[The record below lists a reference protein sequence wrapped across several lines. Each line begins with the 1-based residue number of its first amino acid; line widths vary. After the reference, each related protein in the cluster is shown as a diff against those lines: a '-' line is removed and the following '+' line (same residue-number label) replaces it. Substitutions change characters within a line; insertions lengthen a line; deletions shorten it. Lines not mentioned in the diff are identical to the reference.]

1 MAVDYYIEYK
11 INKALQAEGIIK
23 KFDDYIDSKVN
34 KAIQGDAV
42 IKKFDDYIDSKIR
55 NALQSE
61 EIIKKLQSN
70 NRPFMIFDQ
79 NGVVVSDQGAWRL
92 VEDLKVSLNK
102 KGFVE
107 KIIVTPKNPSAF
119 PIITLLDNTV
129 NHSIN
134 VERGKKLDVIFEL
147 EVRSYSEPRPTNSL
161 FNLEMIS
168 GVALEYIPK
177 ISETKE

>member
-1 MAVDYYIEYK
+1 MTKDIDSEKKPFWKPPISLAIGILGVILTLLAVDYYIEYK

-23 KFDDYIDSKVN
+23 KFDDYINSKVN

-79 NGVVVSDQGAWRL
+79 NEVVSDQGA
-92 VEDLKVSLNK
+92 
-102 KGFVE
+102 G
-107 KIIVTPKNPSAF
+107 
-119 PIITLLDNTV
+119 
-129 NHSIN
+129 
-134 VERGKKLDVIFEL
+134 G
-147 EVRSYSEPRPTNSL
+147 
-161 FNLEMIS
+161 
-168 GVALEYIPK
+168 
-177 ISETKE
+177 